1 MAELR
6 LTVGD
11 IAVTTESGTT
21 TVTYGNNTYNVC
33 LVDLSFLKKM
43 YQPTEVKAQLDF
55 EMSGTWVAPSRTDIE
70 NTFKLKNAILE
81 VGTSGTDSSGKPSW
95 TTEDTIGN
103 DYYVHD
109 VRVHYQSGWMFV
121 YLTIY
126 SLDKLLT
133 LNKGCNTYVGKTLS
147 SILTSVLASYKVPY
161 NKDKSL
167 SFKSGMQVLQ
177 IDTDQKDSDGNKV
190 MKEHKFPYLVQYNES
205 FYDLLKRTT
214 NRWGEFLYWEDGTLM
229 IGYDDSSSNKLDQS
243 NFNALYYFDLEKNV
257 NLELPSAGSY
267 DYAAAYDVNVGNT
280 PIKKNPY
287 KVHGRFGM
295 WNGQG
300 DIYGFS
306 VASRFFQNEE
316 NVTTWAIGLL
326 ADDLWDLCADIS
338 YVNSDNKDF
347 NDLYFNGQSEDDQYG
362 KKDTEVNLYTEYD
375 SKYHKDTTYYSEI
388 LGYEAAAGKNAIRI
402 KYDTYWPKL
411 KLGDVVEVNKEEFI
425 VVEVIAK
432 APKELRIKDN
442 TKVVVSP
449 GQTMT
454 FEVVATAKISKAK
467 SDKSDDST
475 NSDNSTSSDN
485 STNSTSS
492 TETENKFYPVTLPTG
507 HVRLSGPQVAT
518 IVDMDD
524 PLKANRVRV
533 VYDWQGDSTS
543 TPASDYSPWL
553 LYAAGSHGSPR
564 GGRHLNGTKVLVGFV
579 NGNIERP
586 YVLGNIQEA
595 DTFVELKDVDLE
607 TPGKRKFQMW
617 DHAGGVQKFV
627 TGLVSPA
634 VDMISAF
641 SPAVDYWSWSDSD
654 KNLAY
659 AGGFKITDRLGL
671 YNISG
676 STEEREVKID
686 SPWGEVKVNAFTG
699 ITISAPNG
707 DVKIKGKNVEIEAGN
722 NLKLT
727 SGKNVGYNYICTQG
741 EKISGSSI
749 LSDVC
754 CKLIE
759 KIGEKVQLVD
769 LTFIRSALE
778 VIFRPHEGCMTLKSN
793 RYMKIETGTNECEYP
808 VAAYSK
814 IKKTVSDWELK
825 STLLSAITKKVP
837 GSSVFDIAKLRS
849 LITIIDK
856 IPGVVTAWQDDYKK
870 KYSELVKMK
879 NSFDKAVTELKK
891 YANDETAAV
900 CKDYATLRDSLWD
913 TTDTSD
919 WAEDKLDFKDNVT
932 VDGDPTANNVISQ
945 DCLRRNVV
953 YVDPN
958 DNLDTNNRK
967 FVIAQRKQCR
977 NALVKIANDMR
988 TAIRNLSSF
997 DLSKDDL
1004 SKQFTDRI
1012 GYYLPLPDDFITDLD
1027 NALKNDNC
1035 SDFAIVEK
1043 DTLKNLNDANIN
1055 LGEDWKKYT
1064 SRLVVVKLL
1073 ESLGFK
1079 DDMRRK
1085 INNGQV
1091 SVPEPDFSDSSRDGG
1106 SSLLNDAYWGKY
1118 VESLSALPAI
1128 KSSES
1133 SSLVGAVTS
1142 SIKDTVSGALSID
1155 DIKGFAENFSWS
1167 DGKKGG
1173 VLFGYQGET
1182 YELRGKE
1189 IDKIE
1194 TLGTSSK
1201 SISEFSDD
1209 IHDWDKRK
1217 LASFMVDLR
1226 KKLDDI
1232 K

>member
-1 MAELR
+1 
-6 LTVGD
+6 
-11 IAVTTESGTT
+11 
-21 TVTYGNNTYNVC
+21 
-33 LVDLSFLKKM
+33 
-43 YQPTEVKAQLDF
+43 
-55 EMSGTWVAPSRTDIE
+55 
-70 NTFKLKNAILE
+70 
-81 VGTSGTDSSGKPSW
+81 
-95 TTEDTIGN
+95 
-103 DYYVHD
+103 
-109 VRVHYQSGWMFV
+109 
-121 YLTIY
+121 
-126 SLDKLLT
+126 
-133 LNKGCNTYVGKTLS
+133 
-147 SILTSVLASYKVPY
+147 
-161 NKDKSL
+161 
-167 SFKSGMQVLQ
+167 
-177 IDTDQKDSDGNKV
+177 
-190 MKEHKFPYLVQYNES
+190 
-205 FYDLLKRTT
+205 
-214 NRWGEFLYWEDGTLM
+214 
-229 IGYDDSSSNKLDQS
+229 
-243 NFNALYYFDLEKNV
+243 
-257 NLELPSAGSY
+257 
-267 DYAAAYDVNVGNT
+267 
-280 PIKKNPY
+280 
-287 KVHGRFGM
+287 
-295 WNGQG
+295 
-300 DIYGFS
+300 
-306 VASRFFQNEE
+306 
-316 NVTTWAIGLL
+316 
-326 ADDLWDLCADIS
+326 
-338 YVNSDNKDF
+338 
-347 NDLYFNGQSEDDQYG
+347 
-362 KKDTEVNLYTEYD
+362 
-375 SKYHKDTTYYSEI
+375 
-388 LGYEAAAGKNAIRI
+388 
-402 KYDTYWPKL
+402 
-411 KLGDVVEVNKEEFI
+411 
-425 VVEVIAK
+425 
-432 APKELRIKDN
+432 
-442 TKVVVSP
+442 
-449 GQTMT
+449 
-454 FEVVATAKISKAK
+454 
-467 SDKSDDST
+467 
-475 NSDNSTSSDN
+475 
-485 STNSTSS
+485 
-492 TETENKFYPVTLPTG
+492 
-507 HVRLSGPQVAT
+507 
-518 IVDMDD
+518 
-524 PLKANRVRV
+524 
-533 VYDWQGDSTS
+533 
-543 TPASDYSPWL
+543 
-553 LYAAGSHGSPR
+553 
-564 GGRHLNGTKVLVGFV
+564 
-579 NGNIERP
+579 
-586 YVLGNIQEA
+586 
-595 DTFVELKDVDLE
+595 
-607 TPGKRKFQMW
+607 MW

-722 NLKLT
+722 NLKLI

-837 GSSVFDIAKLRS
+837 GSSVLDIAKLRS

-856 IPGVVTAWQDDYKK
+856 IPGIVTVWQDDYKK
-870 KYSELVKMK
+870 KYGELVDMK
-879 NSFDKAVTELKK
+879 KSFDDAITELKK
-891 YANDETAAV
+891 YSNDDDNTAAV
-900 CKDYATLRDSLWD
+900 CKDYVALKDTLWD

-919 WAEDKLDFKDNVT
+919 WAEDKLDFKANVT
-932 VDGDPTANNVISQ
+932 VDGDINEIVNQ
-945 DCLRRNVV
+945 DCLQRNAV
-953 YVDPN
+953 YGDDDAN
-958 DNLDTNNRK
+958 KK
-967 FVIAQRKQCR
+967 FVIAQRKKCR
-977 NALVKIANDMR
+977 SALVKIANDMR
-988 TAIRNLSSF
+988 TAIRNLSSY
-997 DLSKDDL
+997 DMSKDDL

-1043 DTLKNLNDANIN
+1043 DTLKNLTNADIN

-1079 DDMRRK
+1079 DDMRRE
-1085 INNGQV
+1085 IDGTDNNNKV
-1091 SVPEPDFSDSSRDGG
+1091 KVPEPDFSDSSRDGG

-1142 SIKDTVSGALSID
+1142 SVKDAVSGALSID

-1209 IHDWDKRK
+1209 IHGWDKRR
-1217 LASFMVDLR
+1217 LATFMADLR
-1226 KKLDDI
+1226 TKLNGI

>member
-177 IDTDQKDSDGNKV
+177 IDTDQIDSDGNKV

-411 KLGDVVEVNKEEFI
+411 KLGDVVEVNKEDFI

-449 GQTMT
+449 GQTMI

-485 STNSTSS
+485 STRGLRW
-492 TETENKFYPVTLPTG
+492 LP
-507 HVRLSGPQVAT
+507 SW
-518 IVDMDD
+518 I
-524 PLKANRVRV
+524 
-533 VYDWQGDSTS
+533 W
-543 TPASDYSPWL
+543 
-553 LYAAGSHGSPR
+553 
-564 GGRHLNGTKVLVGFV
+564 
-579 NGNIERP
+579 
-586 YVLGNIQEA
+586 
-595 DTFVELKDVDLE
+595 
-607 TPGKRKFQMW
+607 
-617 DHAGGVQKFV
+617 
-627 TGLVSPA
+627 
-634 VDMISAF
+634 MI
-641 SPAVDYWSWSDSD
+641 
-654 KNLAY
+654 
-659 AGGFKITDRLGL
+659 R
-671 YNISG
+671 
-676 STEEREVKID
+676 
-686 SPWGEVKVNAFTG
+686 
-699 ITISAPNG
+699 
-707 DVKIKGKNVEIEAGN
+707 
-722 NLKLT
+722 
-727 SGKNVGYNYICTQG
+727 
-741 EKISGSSI
+741 
-749 LSDVC
+749 
-754 CKLIE
+754 
-759 KIGEKVQLVD
+759 
-769 LTFIRSALE
+769 
-778 VIFRPHEGCMTLKSN
+778 
-793 RYMKIETGTNECEYP
+793 
-808 VAAYSK
+808 
-814 IKKTVSDWELK
+814 
-825 STLLSAITKKVP
+825 
-837 GSSVFDIAKLRS
+837 
-849 LITIIDK
+849 
-856 IPGVVTAWQDDYKK
+856 
-870 KYSELVKMK
+870 
-879 NSFDKAVTELKK
+879 
-891 YANDETAAV
+891 
-900 CKDYATLRDSLWD
+900 
-913 TTDTSD
+913 
-919 WAEDKLDFKDNVT
+919 
-932 VDGDPTANNVISQ
+932 
-945 DCLRRNVV
+945 
-953 YVDPN
+953 
-958 DNLDTNNRK
+958 
-967 FVIAQRKQCR
+967 
-977 NALVKIANDMR
+977 
-988 TAIRNLSSF
+988 
-997 DLSKDDL
+997 
-1004 SKQFTDRI
+1004 
-1012 GYYLPLPDDFITDLD
+1012 
-1027 NALKNDNC
+1027 
-1035 SDFAIVEK
+1035 
-1043 DTLKNLNDANIN
+1043 
-1055 LGEDWKKYT
+1055 
-1064 SRLVVVKLL
+1064 
-1073 ESLGFK
+1073 
-1079 DDMRRK
+1079 
-1085 INNGQV
+1085 
-1091 SVPEPDFSDSSRDGG
+1091 
-1106 SSLLNDAYWGKY
+1106 
-1118 VESLSALPAI
+1118 
-1128 KSSES
+1128 
-1133 SSLVGAVTS
+1133 
-1142 SIKDTVSGALSID
+1142 
-1155 DIKGFAENFSWS
+1155 
-1167 DGKKGG
+1167 
-1173 VLFGYQGET
+1173 
-1182 YELRGKE
+1182 
-1189 IDKIE
+1189 
-1194 TLGTSSK
+1194 
-1201 SISEFSDD
+1201 
-1209 IHDWDKRK
+1209 
-1217 LASFMVDLR
+1217 
-1226 KKLDDI
+1226 
-1232 K
+1232 

>member
-1 MAELR
+1 
-6 LTVGD
+6 
-11 IAVTTESGTT
+11 
-21 TVTYGNNTYNVC
+21 
-33 LVDLSFLKKM
+33 
-43 YQPTEVKAQLDF
+43 
-55 EMSGTWVAPSRTDIE
+55 
-70 NTFKLKNAILE
+70 
-81 VGTSGTDSSGKPSW
+81 
-95 TTEDTIGN
+95 
-103 DYYVHD
+103 
-109 VRVHYQSGWMFV
+109 
-121 YLTIY
+121 
-126 SLDKLLT
+126 
-133 LNKGCNTYVGKTLS
+133 
-147 SILTSVLASYKVPY
+147 
-161 NKDKSL
+161 
-167 SFKSGMQVLQ
+167 
-177 IDTDQKDSDGNKV
+177 
-190 MKEHKFPYLVQYNES
+190 
-205 FYDLLKRTT
+205 
-214 NRWGEFLYWEDGTLM
+214 
-229 IGYDDSSSNKLDQS
+229 
-243 NFNALYYFDLEKNV
+243 
-257 NLELPSAGSY
+257 
-267 DYAAAYDVNVGNT
+267 
-280 PIKKNPY
+280 
-287 KVHGRFGM
+287 
-295 WNGQG
+295 
-300 DIYGFS
+300 
-306 VASRFFQNEE
+306 
-316 NVTTWAIGLL
+316 
-326 ADDLWDLCADIS
+326 
-338 YVNSDNKDF
+338 
-347 NDLYFNGQSEDDQYG
+347 
-362 KKDTEVNLYTEYD
+362 
-375 SKYHKDTTYYSEI
+375 
-388 LGYEAAAGKNAIRI
+388 
-402 KYDTYWPKL
+402 
-411 KLGDVVEVNKEEFI
+411 
-425 VVEVIAK
+425 
-432 APKELRIKDN
+432 
-442 TKVVVSP
+442 
-449 GQTMT
+449 
-454 FEVVATAKISKAK
+454 
-467 SDKSDDST
+467 
-475 NSDNSTSSDN
+475 
-485 STNSTSS
+485 
-492 TETENKFYPVTLPTG
+492 
-507 HVRLSGPQVAT
+507 
-518 IVDMDD
+518 
-524 PLKANRVRV
+524 
-533 VYDWQGDSTS
+533 
-543 TPASDYSPWL
+543 
-553 LYAAGSHGSPR
+553 
-564 GGRHLNGTKVLVGFV
+564 
-579 NGNIERP
+579 
-586 YVLGNIQEA
+586 
-595 DTFVELKDVDLE
+595 
-607 TPGKRKFQMW
+607 MW

-837 GSSVFDIAKLRS
+837 GSSVLDIAKLRS

-856 IPGVVTAWQDDYKK
+856 IPGVVTAWKDDYKK
-870 KYSELVKMK
+870 KYGELVDMK
-879 NSFDKAVTELKK
+879 KSFDDAVTELKK
-891 YANDETAAV
+891 YSNDDDNTDV
-900 CKDYATLRDSLWD
+900 CSDYNALKDDLWD
-913 TTDTSD
+913 TTNTSD
-919 WAEDKLDFKDNVT
+919 WTEDDLDFKENVKVDDDT
-932 VDGDPTANNVISQ
+932 VVNQ
-945 DCLRRNVV
+945 DCLQRNAV
-953 YVDPN
+953 YGAN
-958 DNLDTNNRK
+958 DANKKL
-967 FVIAQRKQCR
+967 VIAQRKKCR
-977 NALVKIANDMR
+977 SALVKIANDMR
-988 TAIRNLSSF
+988 TAIRNLSSY
-997 DLSKDDL
+997 DMSKDDL

-1043 DTLKNLNDANIN
+1043 DTLKNLTNADIN

-1209 IHDWDKRK
+1209 IHDWDKRR
-1217 LASFMVDLR
+1217 LATFMADLR